1 MLRCA
6 VGILR
11 VAAWHPDGG
20 HFMGDGLRP
29 GAAITLLREHQER
42 AHVALL
48 GNGRR

>member
-1 MLRCA
+1 MLRRAIRIFC
-6 VGILR
+6 VT
-11 VAAWHPDGG
+11 AWHPDGS

>member
-1 MLRCA
+1 MLRRA

-11 VAAWHPDGG
+11 IAAWHPDGG
-20 HFMGDGLRP
+20 HFMGDGLRT

-48 GNGRR
+48 GDGRR

>member
-1 MLRCA
+1 MLRRA
-6 VGILR
+6 ARILR
-11 VAAWHPDGG
+11 VTAWHPDGG

-48 GNGRR
+48 DNGRR